1 MAHKTSI
8 FTVLLLAFMGTLN
21 LVYAAEQNDFY
32 GIWFYN
38 RVGNGTTK
46 KYQNA
51 FFEIN
56 KDSINVFAINYNSRT
71 TLKYKYRIVE
81 WKKND
86 VNEYSLYT
94 LSENNSEKF
103 FRVYIENGE
112 YDMYIDNG
120 YTEGNGTKKSSVAE
134 LNKAIRN
141 VKERVEDTAKVVE
154 TEVKPVAQIVPIV
167 PIAPIAIAKVK
178 DSTYINPRVA
188 NAYKTISK
196 VERRIPATEIKIIKS
211 AFDFRDGKTYKTIK
225 MGTQTWLSENL
236 NYDSKDSKCYYDS
249 ESYCQKYGRLYNW
262 IMAKTAC
269 PGGWHLPTEAE
280 WVKLTNSTGNAKTAG
295 TVLKSNDGFFAVPG
309 GLGVLVK
316 GHYNFRAAG
325 YRGNWWSATDYAK
338 GAYIWNINIDDAG
351 VYKFSSDKN
360 NLFSVRCVL
369 D

>member
-8 FTVLLLAFMGTLN
+8 FAALLLALIEVSN
-21 LVYAAEQNDFY
+21 LVYAAEQKDFY

-56 KDSINVFAINYNSRT
+56 KDSINVFVMNYSSRT
-71 TLKYKYRIVE
+71 ALKYKYRIVE

-120 YTEGNGTKKSSVAE
+120 YTEGNGMKKSSATE

-141 VKERVEDTAKVVE
+141 IKERVEDTPPKKVVE
-154 TEVKPVAQIVPIV
+154 AEVKPVAPV
-167 PIAPIAIAKVK
+167 AKAIAKVK
-178 DSTYINPRVA
+178 DSTYISPRVA

-196 VERRIPATEIKIIKS
+196 VDRRRLESEMKISKY
-211 AFDFRDGKTYKTIK
+211 AFDFRDGKTYKSIK
-225 MGTQTWLSENL
+225 MGSLTWTAENL
-236 NYDSKDSKCYYDS
+236 DYDAKDSKCYYNS

-262 IMAKTAC
+262 ITAKTAC
-269 PGGWHLPTEAE
+269 PDGWHLPTEVE
-280 WVKLTNSTGNAKTAG
+280 WVKLTNFAGNAKTAG
-295 TVLKSNDGFFAVPG
+295 TVLKSSDGFFAVPG
-309 GLGVLVK
+309 GLGVFAK
-316 GHYNFRAAG
+316 GHYDFRAAG

-351 VYKFSSDKN
+351 VYKFGSDKN